1 MAGRPAPTPSGPSS
15 LRVEVLKELQSLI
28 DDRDVRDRL
37 ERGPIGETKGREHWV
52 LHLLLRAQESS
63 QAHVDMLIG
72 SAYSN
77 LLARLQAIEDRV
89 ERVEGAGRTLG
100 DDMKNRLDGL
110 EGSVSERVS
119 KEVGTGIETA
129 ANHLATGLWTNLDKK
144 WKPVGDS
151 IEVFSQS
158 ASQLTKDLSD
168 TYRVATQSRLL
179 LNENAR
185 RIIDLGRDIVA
196 LEESLKLALAK
207 TLEEGLQ
214 PLEERISAIEARL
227 AGVAG
232 PTEESAASNG
242 RTDAPGGA

>member
-1 MAGRPAPTPSGPSS
+1 MAGRPPSTPSGTST

-52 LHLLLRAQESS
+52 LHLLLRAQEST
-63 QAHVDMLIG
+63 QTHLDVLIG

-77 LLARLQAIEDRV
+77 LLARLQSIEDRV
-89 ERVEGAGRTLG
+89 ERVEGNGRTLG
-100 DDMKNRLDGL
+100 DDMKSRMDGL
-110 EGSVSERVS
+110 ETSVSDRVA
-119 KEVGTGIETA
+119 KEVGTGIEA
-129 ANHLATGLWTNLDKK
+129 AASHMSADVTSNLDKK

-151 IEVFSQS
+151 IEMFSQS
-158 ASQLTKDLSD
+158 AGQLTKDLSD

-179 LNENAR
+179 LNENSR

-214 PLEERISAIEARL
+214 PLEERISALEARL
-227 AGVAG
+227 AGSA
-232 PTEESAASNG
+232 EEPETSNG

>member
-1 MAGRPAPTPSGPSS
+1 MAGRPPSASSGASS

-37 ERGPIGETKGREHWV
+37 DRGPLGETKGREHWV
-52 LHLLLRAQESS
+52 LHLLLRAQESN
-63 QAHVDMLIG
+63 QTHVDMLIG
-72 SAYSN
+72 SSYSN
-77 LLARLQAIEDRV
+77 LAARLQALDDRL
-89 ERVEGAGRTLG
+89 ERVESAGRTMG
-100 DDMKNRLDGL
+100 DDVKSRLDGL
-110 EGSVSERVS
+110 EGTIGERIS
-119 KEVGTGIETA
+119 KEIATGIEA
-129 ANHLATGLWTNLDKK
+129 AGSRIDKDLLTNLDKK

-158 ASQLTKDLSD
+158 AGQLTKDLSD

-185 RIIDLGRDIVA
+185 RIIDLGRDLVA

-214 PLEERISAIEARL
+214 PLEERISALEARL
-227 AGVAG
+227 AGA
-232 PTEESAASNG
+232 TEEATTGNG

>member
-1 MAGRPAPTPSGPSS
+1 MAGRPPSTSGSTSS
-15 LRVEVLKELQSLI
+15 LRVEILKELQSLI

-37 ERGPIGETKGREHWV
+37 DRGPIGEAKGKEHWV
-52 LHLLLRAQESS
+52 LHLLLRAQESN
-63 QAHVDMLIG
+63 QNHVDILIG

-77 LLARLQAIEDRV
+77 LLARLQSIEDRL
-89 ERVEGAGRTLG
+89 ERVQGSGRSLG
-100 DDMKNRLDGL
+100 DDVKGRLDGL
-110 EGSVSERVS
+110 EGHVTERVT
-119 KEVGTGIETA
+119 KEVSAGIDSA
-129 ANHLATGLWTNLDKK
+129 AGRLKTELSSNLDEK
-144 WKPVGDS
+144 WKPIGDS
-151 IEVFSQS
+151 VEVFSKS

-185 RIIDLGRDIVA
+185 RIIDLGRDLVA

-214 PLEERISAIEARL
+214 PLEERISALEARL
-227 AGVAG
+227 GGA
-232 PTEESAASNG
+232 PEESANGNG

>member
-1 MAGRPAPTPSGPSS
+1 MAGRAPPTSGGTSS

-63 QAHVDMLIG
+63 QGHIDLLIG
-72 SAYSN
+72 TAYSN
-77 LLARLQAIEDRV
+77 LIARLQSIEDRV
-89 ERVEGAGRTLG
+89 ERVETHEKSLG
-100 DDMKNRLDGL
+100 DEMKTRLDGL
-110 EGSVSERVS
+110 SGSVTEQIG
-119 KEVGTGIETA
+119 KEIGAGVATA
-129 ANHLATGLWTNLDKK
+129 GNEIAKELWTNLDRK

-151 IEVFSQS
+151 IEVFSAS
-158 ASQLTKDLSD
+158 AGQLTKDLSD

-185 RIIDLGRDIVA
+185 RIIDLGRDLVA

-214 PLEERISAIEARL
+214 PLEERISALEARL
-227 AGVAG
+227 GAA
-232 PTEESAASNG
+232 TEESATANG

>member
-1 MAGRPAPTPSGPSS
+1 MAGRPPPTSGSTSS

-37 ERGPIGETKGREHWV
+37 DRGPIGETKGKEHWV
-52 LHLLLRAQESS
+52 LHLLLRAQESG
-63 QAHVDMLIG
+63 QAHLDVLIG

-77 LLARLQAIEDRV
+77 LLARLQSIEDRLD
-89 ERVEGAGRTLG
+89 RVEGSGRSLG
-100 DDMKNRLDGL
+100 DDVKGRLDGL
-110 EGSVSERVS
+110 EGHVTERVT
-119 KEVGTGIETA
+119 KEISTGIDTA
-129 ANHLATGLWTNLDKK
+129 AGRLRSDLNTNLDQK
-144 WKPVGDS
+144 WKPIGDS
-151 IEVFSQS
+151 IEVFSRS

-185 RIIDLGRDIVA
+185 RIIDLGRDLVA
-196 LEESLKLALAK
+196 LEESLKLTLAK

-214 PLEERISAIEARL
+214 PLEERIGALEARL
-227 AGVAG
+227 GGAS
-232 PTEESAASNG
+232 EEATSGNG

>member
-1 MAGRPAPTPSGPSS
+1 MAGRPSSSSTAASS

-37 ERGPIGETKGREHWV
+37 DRGPLGEAKGKEHWV
-52 LHLLLRAQESS
+52 LHLLLRAQELN
-63 QAHVDMLIG
+63 QTHVDMLIG

-77 LLARLQAIEDRV
+77 LLARLQGMEDRL
-89 ERVEGAGRTLG
+89 ERIESAGRSLG
-100 DDMKNRLDGL
+100 DDVKGRLDGL
-110 EGSVSERVS
+110 EGAISERVG
-119 KEVGTGIETA
+119 KEVASGIGSA
-129 ANHLATGLWTNLDKK
+129 AGELTTGLTANLDQK

-151 IEVFSQS
+151 IEVFSHS

-185 RIIDLGRDIVA
+185 RIIDLGRDLVA

-214 PLEERISAIEARL
+214 PLEERITALEARL
-227 AGVAG
+227 G
-232 PTEESAASNG
+232 PPTTEDGEPGNGNG

>member
-1 MAGRPAPTPSGPSS
+1 MAGRPSSTPSSTSS

-37 ERGPIGETKGREHWV
+37 DRGPIGETKGKEHWV

-63 QAHVDMLIG
+63 QTHLDVLIG

-77 LLARLQAIEDRV
+77 LLARLQSIEDRL
-89 ERVEGAGRTLG
+89 ERVEGTERALG
-100 DDMKNRLDGL
+100 DEVKGRLEGL
-110 EGSVSERVS
+110 ESGISERVG
-119 KEVGTGIETA
+119 KEVATGFETA
-129 ANHLATGLWTNLDKK
+129 SGQLATGLSSNLDQK

-151 IEVFSQS
+151 IEVFSKS

-185 RIIDLGRDIVA
+185 RIIDLGRDLVA

-214 PLEERISAIEARL
+214 PLEERISALESRL
-227 AGVAG
+227 AAATEDASAG
-232 PTEESAASNG
+232 NG
-242 RTDAPGGA
+242 RTDTPGGA